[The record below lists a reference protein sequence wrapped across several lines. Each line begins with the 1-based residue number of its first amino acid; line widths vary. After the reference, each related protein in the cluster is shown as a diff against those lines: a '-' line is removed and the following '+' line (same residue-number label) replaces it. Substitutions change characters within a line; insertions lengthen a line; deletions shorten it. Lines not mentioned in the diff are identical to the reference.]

1 VPDTVSHERTPT
13 EPPASRDQVQSLVRG
28 LSVIRAFGVDTPQL
42 TLSEVAQRSGLTRA
56 AARRFILTLVALG
69 YLETDGRL
77 FRLTPRVLDL
87 GYSYLS
93 SQSIPEVARPHIE
106 ALVAK
111 VEESSEIAVLDG
123 DEVVYILRITGP
135 RILTT
140 AISIGTRLPAHVT
153 SLGRV
158 MLAGLEPEQ
167 LEEYL
172 ATAELRK
179 VADRTLTDRDALRT
193 ELELVARRGWALVDS
208 QLEEGLLAVGVPIRD
223 RTGRIIAA
231 VNLSTHPTRRSLG
244 DLEEI
249 LLTPLLETVREIEI
263 DLRISGADLHT

>member
-1 VPDTVSHERTPT
+1 
-13 EPPASRDQVQSLVRG
+13 
-28 LSVIRAFGVDTPQL
+28 VIRAFNVAAPRL
-42 TLSEVAQRSGLTRA
+42 TLSEVAQRSRLTRA
-56 AARRFILTLVALG
+56 AARRFVLTLVALG

-93 SQSIPEVARPHIE
+93 GHSMPEVARPHIE

-123 DEVVYILRITGP
+123 HDVVYVLRITGP
-135 RILTT
+135 RILTA
-140 AISIGTRLPAHVT
+140 AISIGARLPAHVT

-158 MLAGLEPEQ
+158 MLAGLEPAK

-179 VADRTLTDRDALRT
+179 VADHTLTDRDQLRS
-193 ELELVARRGWALVDS
+193 ELELVAQRGWALVDS
-208 QLEEGLLAVGVPIRD
+208 QLEDGLRAVGAPIRD
-223 RTGRIIAA
+223 RTGTIIAA
-231 VNLSTHPTRRSLG
+231 ANLSTHTTRRSMK

-249 LLTPLLETVREIEI
+249 LLPPLLDTVREIEI
-263 DLRISGADLHT
+263 DLRISGADLRT